1 MKKISVIACLC
12 AATLLTSSCY
22 GSFALFNKIVKWEGT
37 ATNSRIANEI
47 IYLILTPVNVICA
60 AADFIVVNAIEF
72 WSGENPMAQ
81 NVGKTQNVMG
91 EDGMM
96 YAVKTLKNGYEVTN
110 EKGEKV
116 KYIHDAKTDSWSF
129 VQNGKKTELLR
140 YNGDGTINAFI
151 NGHSMRVTQDQAGLM
166 QVRMAVD
173 GSAWAMR

>member
-1 MKKISVIACLC
+1 MKKFSVIACLC

-47 IYLILTPVNVICA
+47 IYILLTVVNVICA

-116 KYIHDAKTDSWSF
+116 MYIHDAKTDSWSF

-166 QVRMAVD
+166 QVRMAAD